1 MKYHGG
7 KTFVFPHNFFYCFL
21 RAAVCILCIFARKFY
36 TIYAKSVDFLNFIVH
51 FVSAAIDKNAFL

>member
-7 KTFVFPHNFFYCFL
+7 KRKFSPVIFCCFL
-21 RAAVCILCIFARKFY
+21 RAAVCILCIFTRKFY